1 MSAVPTTPRVTPEEL
16 LALEDSVAYEL
27 VDGQLVERNLGAYS
41 SWVGAR
47 VAYLIGNH
55 VHAEDLGRCVMDG
68 RAGYQCY
75 EWAPLQVRRP
85 DVSYVATGRLAGDIP
100 PDGHIQIAPDLAVE
114 VVSPNDN
121 GNEVQEKVVEYL
133 RAGVR
138 LIWVIYPKTRS
149 AQAFRAGGS
158 GKQLTEEDLLC
169 GEEVLPGFEVMVSEL
184 FKAPVTREAGGLRE

>member
-1 MSAVPTTPRVTPEEL
+1 MSAVLTSPRVSPEEL

-27 VDGQLVERNLGAYS
+27 VDGRLVERAMGAYS
-41 SWVGAR
+41 SWVGTK
-47 VAYLIGNH
+47 VAHLISSH
-55 VHAEDLGRCVMDG
+55 VEAEGLGGCVMDG
-68 RAGYQCY
+68 EASYQCY

-85 DVSYVATGRLAGDIP
+85 DVSYVATGRLEGDVP
-100 PDGHIQIAPDLAVE
+100 PDGHVQIAPDLAVE
-114 VVSPNDN
+114 VLSPNDN

-138 LIWVIYPKTRS
+138 LIWVIYPRTRS
-149 AQAFRAGGS
+149 AQVFRTGGS

-184 FKAPVTREAGGLRE
+184 FKAPVARG